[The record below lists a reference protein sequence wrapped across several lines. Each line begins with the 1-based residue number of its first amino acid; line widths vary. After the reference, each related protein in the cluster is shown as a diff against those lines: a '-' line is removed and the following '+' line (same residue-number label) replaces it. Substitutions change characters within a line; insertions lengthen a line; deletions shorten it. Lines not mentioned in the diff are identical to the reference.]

1 VGSGS
6 ERGRVEIDRDG
17 KAAAVA
23 VRNARGVTMK
33 ANENLEPVLERL
45 RAFLP
50 ELQERHAVNTLEV
63 FGSRVREDAHE
74 ESDLDILVTFTV
86 TPGLFVGGQHPGAPV
101 IFIVSTADDA
111 HRREFLIASPFGD
124 RMTNMGDR
132 KTRQLA
138 GIVLLVVGVLLLFFG
153 WQATGS
159 MGEQMHETFMGR
171 YSDQTMWY
179 LIGGAASAVGGLFL
193 LLTGR

>member
-1 VGSGS
+1 M
-6 ERGRVEIDRDG
+6 
-17 KAAAVA
+17 A
-23 VRNARGVTMK
+23 
-33 ANENLEPVLERL
+33 
-45 RAFLP
+45 
-50 ELQERHAVNTLEV
+50 
-63 FGSRVREDAHE
+63 
-74 ESDLDILVTFTV
+74 
-86 TPGLFVGGQHPGAPV
+86 VGGPIA
-101 IFIVSTADDA
+101 FRFSD
-111 HRREFLIASPFGD
+111 RR
-124 RMTNMGDR
+124 TNMGDR

-171 YSDQTMWY
+171 YTDQTMWY